1 MLEHEDLKAIL
12 DKEDLDVDDIERLNR
27 YVFYIADLKEQFD
40 ETMPEDVFF
49 ALYKDLNDIID
60 RLQVEYK
67 KIRIKKMRLL
77 WLQTMWTKVY

>member
-12 DKEDLDVDDIERLNR
+12 DKENLDVDDMERLNR

-77 WLQTMWTKVY
+77 

>member
-1 MLEHEDLKAIL
+1 VLEHEDLKAIL
-12 DKEDLDVDDIERLNR
+12 DKENLDVDDIERLNR

-77 WLQTMWTKVY
+77 

>member
-1 MLEHEDLKAIL
+1 VLEHEDLKAIL

-40 ETMPEDVFF
+40 ETMPEDVFL

-77 WLQTMWTKVY
+77 

>member
-12 DKEDLDVDDIERLNR
+12 DKENLDVDDIERLNR

-77 WLQTMWTKVY
+77 

>member
-1 MLEHEDLKAIL
+1 VLEHEDLKAIL
-12 DKEDLDVDDIERLNR
+12 DKENLDVDDMERLNR

-77 WLQTMWTKVY
+77 

>member
-77 WLQTMWTKVY
+77 

>member
-1 MLEHEDLKAIL
+1 VLEHEDLKVIL
-12 DKEDLDVDDIERLNR
+12 DKENLDVDDIERLNR

-49 ALYKDLNDIID
+49 ALYKDLDDIID

-77 WLQTMWTKVY
+77 

>member
-12 DKEDLDVDDIERLNR
+12 DKEDLDVDDIEKLNR

-77 WLQTMWTKVY
+77 